1 MQTKNEND
9 KYQVAST
16 DEYGIKTTK
25 GGQKYLICHFINDDF
40 VDKYTYENV
49 IKNENLST
57 SVLLEKGKDA
67 EEYFYEPFVHRAI
80 GYVVSD
86 YNGLKGFSVE
96 NANTDKKGD
105 EELTKNKQEC
115 EFIEQ
120 LSDKLEKFEPHHQYN
135 LSDDYWKQLE
145 EAVNGISGNLTFAEK
160 MFQIEG
166 QYLHSGHKECQEL
179 VQHIMVFE
187 NLQNMAQFYNCKTIK
202 ELKDIIENENKIN
215 SVPENNQMNI
225 SGAKISSLIINITNK
240 IFRRVSLQGGVNNS
254 KQDRL
259 KEIVKNINEIIEI
272 QYNKLGHKSIL
283 VRDAESKKITKMEL
297 DKFVDYIKDE
307 CKKAG
312 ITEEQIKQINPDFPT
327 KKKVH
332 KMIEKPL
339 QVKYAEECKPP
350 KKHGRWCRFKKWFK
364 NLFSFNYHDKNNAHA
379 SYDTNVIKNDINTM
393 IYSNM

>member
-1 MQTKNEND
+1 MSNKND
-9 KYQVAST
+9 DSKYQVAST

-25 GGQKYLICHFINDDF
+25 SGQKYLICHFINDDF

-240 IFRRVSLQGGVNNS
+240 IFRRVNLYGGGVNNS

-259 KEIVKNINEIIEI
+259 YEIVKNINEIIDI
-272 QYNKLGHKSIL
+272 QFNKLGHKSIL
-283 VRDAESKKITKMEL
+283 VRDAETKKIQKMKL
-297 DKFVDYIKDE
+297 HKFVDYIRDE
-307 CKKAG
+307 CKKVG
-312 ITEEQIKQINPDFPT
+312 INEAEIKKINLDFPT
-327 KKKVH
+327 SKKVH
-332 KMIEKPL
+332 KKT
-339 QVKYAEECKPP
+339 QGFWCKI
-350 KKHGRWCRFKKWFK
+350 K
-364 NLFSFNYHDKNNAHA
+364 SFFGFNHHDHNNAYA
-379 SYDTNVIKNDINTM
+379 NFYTDMIKNKINM
-393 IYSNM
+393 PPY